1 MVAGDGDE
9 AIERHQEF
17 EDRQVLMAPV
27 AEVSKCMKRI
37 PPGIERGLGQH
48 SLKLFHAAMDVSD
61 DESAST
67 CHRSAP
73 EQVLDLELSYEG
85 DDLAGAREA
94 ELLQQRPYLGL
105 HRHRLDAAALGD
117 LTYLQSLQKA

>member
-9 AIERHQEF
+9 TIERHQEF
-17 EDRQVLMAPV
+17 DDFQVLMAPV

-48 SLKLFHAAMDVSD
+48 SRKLFHAAMDVSD

-73 EQVLDLELSYEG
+73 EQMFDLELSY
-85 DDLAGAREA
+85 
-94 ELLQQRPYLGL
+94 
-105 HRHRLDAAALGD
+105 
-117 LTYLQSLQKA
+117 